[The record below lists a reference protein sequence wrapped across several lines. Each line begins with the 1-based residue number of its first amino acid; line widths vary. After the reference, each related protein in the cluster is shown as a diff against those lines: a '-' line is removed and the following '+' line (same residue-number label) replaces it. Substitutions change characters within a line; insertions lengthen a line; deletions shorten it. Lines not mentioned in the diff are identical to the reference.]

1 MHENMCVYEHGEK
14 HLSLLG
20 FVSPV
25 LLCEQTPVYSNNI
38 QQHRAPKHE
47 VGLINIIS
55 KALERPVWRTWHS
68 GWSASVAEGG

>member
-25 LLCEQTPVYSNNI
+25 LLCEQTPVYSNTFSNI
-38 QQHRAPKHE
+38 EPQSTR
-47 VGLINIIS
+47 
-55 KALERPVWRTWHS
+55 
-68 GWSASVAEGG
+68 